1 VSARIL
7 LVEDE
12 PAIRDALAFAL
23 GQEGYAVT
31 EEEDGDL
38 ALARA
43 LREDFDLVVLDVML
57 PGLSGM
63 EVCRRLRAERDV
75 PILILSARGAEVD
88 RVLGLESG
96 ADDYVVKPFSMVELL
111 GRVRAIFR
119 RRELDR
125 GAGPPVLQAGGLE
138 VDLRSHEARLDGRTI
153 RLTASEFRLLAALAR
168 EPGQTLTRDE
178 LVRELW
184 GSEHVGD
191 RRACDTH
198 VVALR
203 QKLGDDAGRPTRLVS
218 VRGVGYRLLPV

>member
-1 VSARIL
+1 VSGRIL

-12 PAIRDALAFAL
+12 PAIREAVAFSL
-23 GQEGYAVT
+23 RQEGYGVA
-31 EEEDGDL
+31 EEEDGDF

-43 LREDFDLVVLDVML
+43 LREKFDLVLLDVML

-75 PILILSARGAEVD
+75 PILILTARGAEVD
-88 RVLGLESG
+88 RVLGLEAG
-96 ADDYVVKPFSMVELL
+96 ADDYVVKPFSMAELL
-111 GRVRAIFR
+111 GRVRAILR

-125 GAGPPVLQAGGLE
+125 ASGPPVLRAGALE
-138 VDLRSHEARLDGRTI
+138 VDLRSHEARLEGRTI

-184 GSEHVGD
+184 GSEYVGD
-191 RRACDTH
+191 RRAADTH
-198 VVALR
+198 IVALR
-203 QKLGDDAGRPTRLVS
+203 RKLGDDGARPRRLVS
-218 VRGVGYRLLPV
+218 IRGVGYRLLPV

>member
-1 VSARIL
+1 VTASL
-7 LVEDE
+7 LVVEDE
-12 PAIRDALAFAL
+12 PAIRDAISFSLR
-23 GQEGYAVT
+23 QEGYDVA

-43 LREDFDLVVLDVML
+43 LRQDFDLVLLDVML

-75 PILILSARGAEVD
+75 PILILTARGAEVD

-96 ADDYVVKPFSMVELL
+96 ADDYVVKPFSMPELL
-111 GRVRAIFR
+111 GRVRAILR

-125 GAGPPVLQAGGLE
+125 SAAPAVLRAGGLE
-138 VDLRSHEARLDGRTI
+138 VDLVSHEARLDGRAI

-168 EPGQTLTRDE
+168 EPGRTLTRDE

-198 VVALR
+198 VVSLR
-203 QKLGDDAGRPTRLVS
+203 RKLGDDAGHPRRLVS
-218 VRGVGYRLLPV
+218 VRGVGYRLLAV

>member
-1 VSARIL
+1 VNESVL
-7 LVEDE
+7 VVEDE
-12 PAIRDALAFAL
+12 PAIRDAISFSLR
-23 GQEGYAVT
+23 QEGYDVA

-43 LREDFDLVVLDVML
+43 LREDFDLVLLDLML

-75 PILILSARGAEVD
+75 PILILTARGEEVD

-96 ADDYVVKPFSMVELL
+96 ADDYVVKPFSMPELL
-111 GRVRAIFR
+111 GRVRAILR
-119 RRELDR
+119 RRDLDR
-125 GAGPPVLQAGGLE
+125 NGAPAVLRAGALE
-138 VDLRSHEARLDGRTI
+138 VDLHRHEARLDGSTI

-168 EPGQTLTRDE
+168 EPGRTLTRDE

-184 GSEHVGD
+184 GSEYVGD

-198 VVALR
+198 VVSLR
-203 QKLGDDAGRPTRLVS
+203 RKLGDDGGDPTRLVS
-218 VRGVGYRLLPV
+218 VRGVGYRLLAV